1 MDERKKMCV
10 VFDIDETL
18 IQFIHSKHRARVWDI
33 LSDDE
38 KAVFKYVE
46 KGGHI
51 IIFRPKLKELFA
63 YFKKNHSQ
71 IKVGLWTYSDADYCK
86 DIANE
91 IIKYAE
97 LPKNFFLFL
106 LSDQDMTDHP
116 KDLNVIYNMFPY
128 LSSFNTFI
136 VDDLHKNITHKAN
149 KENCVIVQPFAPF
162 GVVKE
167 REPLTEMALRRSME
181 DDIFKTLEMICK
193 KVHSDIDGCDTADI
207 DNLVNNPEPVFCM
220 KRVKRMGL
228 QNFLK
233 TYVTKTISLLTIG
246 DPHQSK
252 DFFDLDNAGSRLTLA
267 GGARKTGRLTRRRRK
282 SKSKSKSKTLRK
294 TQRQPR
300 RSKRRMQKRRR
311 TSNK

>member
-38 KAVFKYVE
+38 KATFNYIE
-46 KGGHI
+46 KGKHI
-51 IIFRPKLKELFA
+51 IIFRPRLKDLFA
-63 YFKKNHSQ
+63 YFKKNRGRIQ
-71 IKVGLWTYSDADYCK
+71 VGLWTYSDADYCK

-91 IIKYAE
+91 IIKYAG
-97 LPKNFFLFL
+97 LPKDFFLFL

-116 KDLNVIYNMFPY
+116 KDLNVVYHMFPY

-136 VDDLHKNITHKAN
+136 VDDLHKNISHKAN

-167 REPLTEMALRRSME
+167 RELLTEMALRQSLD

-193 KVHSDIDGCDTADI
+193 KVHTDIDGCTTEDI
-207 DNLVNNPEPVFCM
+207 DALVDNPEPVFSM

-233 TYVTKTISLLTIG
+233 TYVTKSISLLTIG
-246 DPHQSK
+246 DAHQSK
-252 DFFDLDNAGSRLTLA
+252 DFFDLDNPGSRLALA
-267 GGARKTGRLTRRRRK
+267 GGKKSGRRTRRRK
-282 SKSKSKSKTLRK
+282 SQSKTLRK
-294 TQRQPR
+294 TQR
-300 RSKRRMQKRRR
+300 RSKRRMQKRRK
-311 TSNK
+311 TSKK

>member
-18 IQFIHSKHRARVWDI
+18 IQFVHSKHRARVWDI

-38 KAVFKYVE
+38 KAVFNYAE

-51 IIFRPKLKELFA
+51 IIFRPRLKELFA
-63 YFKKNHSQ
+63 YFKKNHSR

-91 IIKYAE
+91 IIKYAD

-116 KDLNVIYNMFPY
+116 KDLNVVYHMFPY

-167 REPLTEMALRRSME
+167 RELLTEMALRRSTD

-193 KVHSDIDGCDTADI
+193 KVHTDIDGCDKADL
-207 DNLVNNPEPVFCM
+207 DNLENNPEPVFSV

-233 TYVTKTISLLTIG
+233 KYATKTISLLTIG

-267 GGARKTGRLTRRRRK
+267 GGARKTGRRTRRRRR
-282 SKSKSKSKTLRK
+282 TLRK
-294 TQRQPR
+294 TQRQP

-311 TSNK
+311 TSKK

>member
-18 IQFIHSKHRARVWDI
+18 IQFVHSKHRARVWDI

-38 KAVFKYVE
+38 KADFKYVE
-46 KGGHI
+46 KGKHI

-63 YFKKNHSQ
+63 YFKKNHSR

-91 IIKYAE
+91 IIKYTG
-97 LPKNFFLFL
+97 LPKDFFLFL

-116 KDLNVIYNMFPY
+116 KDLNVVYNMFPY

-167 REPLTEMALRRSME
+167 REPLTEMALRRST
-181 DDIFKTLEMICK
+181 DDDVFKTLEMICK
-193 KVHSDIDGCDTADI
+193 KVHTDINGCTPAEI
-207 DNLVNNPEPVFCM
+207 DALVDNPEPVFCM

-228 QNFLK
+228 QNFVK

-252 DFFDLDNAGSRLTLA
+252 DFFDLDNPGSRLTLA
-267 GGARKTGRLTRRRRK
+267 GGARKTGRRTRRRK
-282 SKSKSKSKTLRK
+282 SKSLRK
-294 TQRQPR
+294 TQR
-300 RSKRRMQKRRR
+300 RSRRMQKRRR
-311 TSNK
+311 RTTRIR

>member
-18 IQFIHSKHRARVWDI
+18 IQFIHSRHRARVWDI
-33 LSDDE
+33 LSDTE
-38 KAVFKYVE
+38 KANFNYVE

-51 IIFRPKLKELFA
+51 IIFRPRLKELFA
-63 YFKKNHSQ
+63 YFKKNQSR

-91 IIKYAE
+91 IIKYAG

-116 KDLNVIYNMFPY
+116 KDLNVVYKMFPY

-136 VDDLHKNITHKAN
+136 VDDLHKNISHKAN

-167 REPLTEMALRRSME
+167 RELLTEMALRRSTD

-193 KVHSDIDGCDTADI
+193 KVHSDIDGCTTADI

-228 QNFLK
+228 QNFVK

-267 GGARKTGRLTRRRRK
+267 GGARKSGRRTRTRTRRR
-282 SKSKSKSKTLRK
+282 KSKSKSKTLRK
-294 TQRQPR
+294 TQRR
-300 RSKRRMQKRRR
+300 KSMQKRRK
-311 TSNK
+311 TTKK

>member
-18 IQFIHSKHRARVWDI
+18 IQFVHSKHRARVWDI

-46 KGGHI
+46 KDRHI

-63 YFKKNHSQ
+63 YFKKNHSRIQ
-71 IKVGLWTYSDADYCK
+71 VGLWTYSDADYCK
-86 DIANE
+86 SIASE
-91 IIKYAE
+91 IIKYAD
-97 LPKNFFLFL
+97 LPANFFLFL

-116 KDLNVIYNMFPY
+116 KDLNVVYNMFPY

-162 GVVKE
+162 SVVKE
-167 REPLTEMALRRSME
+167 RVPLTEMALRQSVE

-193 KVHSDIDGCDTADI
+193 KVHTDIDGCNKKDI
-207 DNLVNNPEPVFCM
+207 DNLASNPEPVFCM
-220 KRVKRMGL
+220 KRVQRMGL

-233 TYVTKTISLLTIG
+233 TYVTKSISLLTIG

-267 GGARKTGRLTRRRRK
+267 GGARKTGRRTRRRK
-282 SKSKSKSKTLRK
+282 SKSLRK
-294 TQRQPR
+294 TQRR
-300 RSKRRMQKRRR
+300 NKRRMQKRRR
-311 TSNK
+311 TSKTYNR

>member
-1 MDERKKMCV
+1 MDQRKTMCV

-18 IQFIHSKHRARVWDI
+18 IQFINSQYRARVWDI
-33 LSDDE
+33 LPDAE
-38 KAVFKYVE
+38 KAQFSYVE

-51 IIFRPKLKELFA
+51 IIFRPGLRELFA
-63 YFKKNHSQ
+63 YFSGNRPLIQ
-71 IKVGLWTYSDADYCK
+71 VGLWTYSEDYSCR

-91 IIKYAE
+91 IIKYAG

-116 KDLNVIYNMFPY
+116 KDLNVVYHMFPY

-136 VDDLHKNITHKAN
+136 VDDLHKNISHKAN

-162 GVVKE
+162 GIVKE
-167 REPLTEMALRRSME
+167 RELLTDMALRRSVD

-193 KVHSDIDGCDTADI
+193 KVHSDIDGCTTADI
-207 DNLVNNPEPVFCM
+207 DNLANNPEPVFSI

-228 QNFLK
+228 QNFVK

-267 GGARKTGRLTRRRRK
+267 GGARKSGRRTRTRTRTRMR
-282 SKSKSKSKTLRK
+282 KSKSKTLRK
-294 TQRQPR
+294 TQRR
-300 RSKRRMQKRRR
+300 KRMQKRRKTR
-311 TSNK
+311 RK

>member
-1 MDERKKMCV
+1 MCV

-18 IQFIHSKHRARVWDI
+18 IQFVHSRHRARVWDI

-38 KAVFKYVE
+38 KENFKYVE
-46 KGGHI
+46 KDRHI

-63 YFKKNHSQ
+63 YFKKNHSR

-116 KDLNVIYNMFPY
+116 KDLNVVYHMFPY

-167 REPLTEMALRRSME
+167 RELLTEMALRRSTD

-193 KVHSDIDGCDTADI
+193 KVHTDINGCDKADI
-207 DNLVNNPEPVFCM
+207 DNLANNPEPVFCM

-228 QNFLK
+228 QNFIK

-252 DFFDLDNAGSRLTLA
+252 DFFDLNNPGSRLTLA
-267 GGARKTGRLTRRRRK
+267 GGARKTGRRTRRNK
-282 SKSKSKSKTLRK
+282 KSKSKTFRK
-294 TQRQPR
+294 TQRQR
-300 RSKRRMQKRRR
+300 RRMQKRRK
-311 TSNK
+311 TSKK

>member
-1 MDERKKMCV
+1 MCV

-18 IQFIHSKHRARVWDI
+18 IQFVHSRHRARVWDI

-38 KAVFKYVE
+38 KENFKYVE
-46 KGGHI
+46 KDRHI

-63 YFKKNHSQ
+63 YFKKNHSR

-116 KDLNVIYNMFPY
+116 KDLNVVYHMFPY

-162 GVVKE
+162 SVVKE
-167 REPLTEMALRRSME
+167 RELLTEMALRRSTD

-193 KVHSDIDGCDTADI
+193 KVHTDIDGCDKADL
-207 DNLVNNPEPVFCM
+207 DNLVDNPEPVFSV

-233 TYVTKTISLLTIG
+233 TYVTKSISLLTIG

-267 GGARKTGRLTRRRRK
+267 GGARKTGRRTRRRK
-282 SKSKSKSKTLRK
+282 SKSLRK
-294 TQRQPR
+294 TQRQ
-300 RSKRRMQKRRR
+300 RSKRRMQKRRN
-311 TSNK
+311 TSKK

>member
-18 IQFIHSKHRARVWDI
+18 IQFVHSKHRARVWDI
-33 LSDDE
+33 LSDAE
-38 KAVFKYVE
+38 KTQFKYVE
-46 KGGHI
+46 KGKHI

-63 YFKKNHSQ
+63 YFKKNHSR

-91 IIKYAE
+91 IIKYAD
-97 LPKNFFLFL
+97 LPANFFLFL

-116 KDLNVIYNMFPY
+116 KDLNVVYKMFPY

-136 VDDLHKNITHKAN
+136 VDDLHKNISHKAN

-167 REPLTEMALRRSME
+167 RELLTEMALRRSTD

-193 KVHSDIDGCDTADI
+193 KVHVDIDGCTKADI
-207 DNLVNNPEPVFCM
+207 DNLVDNPEPVFCM

-267 GGARKTGRLTRRRRK
+267 GGARKSGRRTRTRRNK
-282 SKSKSKSKTLRK
+282 KLKSKTLRK
-294 TQRQPR
+294 TQQR
-300 RSKRRMQKRRR
+300 RRRMQKRRK
-311 TSNK
+311 TTKK

>member
-1 MDERKKMCV
+1 MCV

-18 IQFIHSKHRARVWDI
+18 IQFVHSRHRARVWDI

-38 KAVFKYVE
+38 KENFKYVE
-46 KGGHI
+46 KDRHI

-63 YFKKNHSQ
+63 YFKKNHSR

-116 KDLNVIYNMFPY
+116 KDLNVVYHMFPY

-136 VDDLHKNITHKAN
+136 VDDLHKNISHKAN

-167 REPLTEMALRRSME
+167 RELLTEMALRRSTD

-193 KVHSDIDGCDTADI
+193 KVHTDINGCDKADI
-207 DNLVNNPEPVFCM
+207 DNLANNPEPVFCM

-228 QNFLK
+228 QNFIK

-252 DFFDLDNAGSRLTLA
+252 DFFDLNNPGSRLTLA
-267 GGARKTGRLTRRRRK
+267 GGARKTGRRTRRNK
-282 SKSKSKSKTLRK
+282 KSKSKTFRK
-294 TQRQPR
+294 TQRQR
-300 RSKRRMQKRRR
+300 RRMQKRRK
-311 TSNK
+311 TSKK

>member
-18 IQFIHSKHRARVWDI
+18 IQFIHSRHRARVWDI
-33 LSDDE
+33 LSDTE
-38 KAVFKYVE
+38 KANFNYVE

-63 YFKKNHSQ
+63 YFKKNHSR

-116 KDLNVIYNMFPY
+116 KDLNVVYHMFPY

-149 KENCVIVQPFAPF
+149 KENCIIVQPFAPF
-162 GVVKE
+162 SVVKE
-167 REPLTEMALRRSME
+167 RLPLTEMALRQSVD

-193 KVHSDIDGCDTADI
+193 KVHADIDGCTKADI
-207 DNLVNNPEPVFCM
+207 DNLVNNPEPVFSM

-267 GGARKTGRLTRRRRK
+267 GGARKTGRRTRRRRR
-282 SKSKSKSKTLRK
+282 TLRK
-294 TQRQPR
+294 TQRTR
-300 RSKRRMQKRRR
+300 RSKRRMQKRR
-311 TSNK
+311 